1 MTSEQSLTKERNW
14 HRNSEISPRPSSET
28 HGDVSARLEGV
39 KNNGDRTI
47 YTQMTGINAI
57 KNNHSVNNIESLI
70 TEGDLVKK
78 SDNKLDNVTGEEP
91 NLSSVSGELLPCPTV
106 PPNLGGPVAV
116 DTSSA
121 DLAELERRHPE
132 LLPGGQWRPEECQA
146 RQKVAIIIPYRMEEK
161 RKGTR
166 QESHIV
172 ATSALHLQL
181 PPTMTHIAGAG
192 KREFNRATL
201 MNIGAL
207 ESVKLY
213 PYDCLVF
220 HDIDLLPED
229 DRNLYACREQP
240 LHLSVAVDTLG
251 YTLPYES
258 IFGGAGA
265 ISVEQF
271 RRVNGFSNKFWG
283 WGGEDDDMANR
294 IKHHGLSI
302 SRNPA
307 NISRYT
313 MIRHYKDKPNP
324 HRFEMLRSG
333 RSRYASDGL
342 NSLKY
347 RVLDVQLR
355 RLYTC
360 IYVEILNT

>member
-1 MTSEQSLTKERNW
+1 M
-14 HRNSEISPRPSSET
+14 
-28 HGDVSARLEGV
+28 
-39 KNNGDRTI
+39 
-47 YTQMTGINAI
+47 
-57 KNNHSVNNIESLI
+57 LI
-70 TEGDLVKK
+70 A
-78 SDNKLDNVTGEEP
+78 
-91 NLSSVSGELLPCPTV
+91 
-106 PPNLGGPVAV
+106 VA
-116 DTSSA
+116 
-121 DLAELERRHPE
+121 E
-132 LLPGGQWRPEECQA
+132 
-146 RQKVAIIIPYRMEEK
+146 
-161 RKGTR
+161 
-166 QESHIV
+166 
-172 ATSALHLQL
+172 
-181 PPTMTHIAGAG
+181 AG

-207 ESVKLY
+207 ESAKLY

-251 YTLPYES
+251 YTLPYKN

-294 IKHHGLSI
+294 IKYHGLSI

-324 HRFEMLRSG
+324 LRFAL
-333 RSRYASDGL
+333 
-342 NSLKY
+342 
-347 RVLDVQLR
+347 
-355 RLYTC
+355 TC
-360 IYVEILNT
+360 SP